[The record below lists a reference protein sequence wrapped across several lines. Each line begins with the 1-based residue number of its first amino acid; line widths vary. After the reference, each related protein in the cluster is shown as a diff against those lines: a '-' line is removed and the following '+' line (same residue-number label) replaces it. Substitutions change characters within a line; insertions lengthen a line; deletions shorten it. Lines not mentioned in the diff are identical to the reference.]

1 MEKWMCTVCGY
12 IHTGPLPSDFQCPV
26 CHQPASKFT
35 EFQDPAQK
43 SRYVGTKTE
52 QNLLHAFA
60 GESQVR
66 NKYTFFAQQARAEGF
81 EQIAALFQDTADNE
95 MAHARLWFRQLGD
108 LSSTAQNL
116 LRGR

>member
-66 NKYTFFAQQARAEGF
+66 NKYTFSPSRPVQRA
-81 EQIAALFQDTADNE
+81 LN
-95 MAHARLWFRQLGD
+95 RSPLSFRIRPTTKWPTLDCG
-108 LSSTAQNL
+108 SASWEI
-116 LRGR
+116 